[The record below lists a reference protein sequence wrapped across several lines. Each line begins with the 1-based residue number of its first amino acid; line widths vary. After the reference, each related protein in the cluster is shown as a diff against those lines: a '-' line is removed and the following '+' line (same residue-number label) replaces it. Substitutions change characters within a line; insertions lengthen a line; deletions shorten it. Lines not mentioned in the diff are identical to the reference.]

1 MTSYSRLISIL
12 FRQIKDIVKKASSNL
27 SEADVTFFVYE
38 AGKVANASYV
48 VSIMN
53 RLSTGDMTTVTSP
66 YAVRFTL
73 SPTKVPCHTHQWL
86 KNYVFLKEPRF
97 SQGQEELFSNN

>member
-1 MTSYSRLISIL
+1 MLKTSTYSRLISILL
-12 FRQIKDIVKKASSNL
+12 FRQIKDIVKKAESSPP
-27 SEADVTFFVYE
+27 EADVTFFVYD

-73 SPTKVPCHTHQWL
+73 SPANVPGHNHQWI
-86 KNYVFLKEPRF
+86 KTYVF
-97 SQGQEELFSNN
+97 

>member
-1 MTSYSRLISIL
+1 LPKSSKYSRLISIL
-12 FRQIKDIVKKASSNL
+12 FSRQIEDIVRKTDSSV
-27 SEADVTFFVYE
+27 SEADVTFFVYD

-53 RLSTGDMTTVTSP
+53 RLSTSEMTTVTSP

-73 SPTKVPCHTHQWL
+73 
-86 KNYVFLKEPRF
+86 
-97 SQGQEELFSNN
+97 